1 MSQKKTGQV
10 EPFLSCVCSNN
21 LERWNKLMWMP
32 EKNVISKWLED
43 LLKIVKRQI
52 VMWNKRADPKGLKGV
67 NGVESILSNVKWFF

>member
-1 MSQKKTGQV
+1 
-10 EPFLSCVCSNN
+10 
-21 LERWNKLMWMP
+21 MWIP
-32 EKNVISKWLED
+32 EKDVISKWLED